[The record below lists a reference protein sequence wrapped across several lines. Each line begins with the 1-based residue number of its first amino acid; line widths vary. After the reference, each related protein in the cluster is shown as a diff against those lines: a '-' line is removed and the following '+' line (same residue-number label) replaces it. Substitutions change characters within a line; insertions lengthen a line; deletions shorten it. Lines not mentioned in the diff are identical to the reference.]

1 MKILI
6 FILLPLLGLAQVD
19 DVVISPEKLISL
31 AKEKQEI
38 IKKDSIN
45 SLIILEQAK
54 QIYSYTTLIKQDS
67 VEINLLNVQLG
78 AQTKIINML
87 DPRRK
92 TKWYESNWF
101 YYLLGSTTMYLS
113 AHIVSNIK

>member
-1 MKILI
+1 MLT
-6 FILLPLLGLAQVD
+6 AQD
-19 DVVISPEKLISL
+19 EIIISPEKLIEM
-31 AKEKQEI
+31 AKEKQELL
-38 IKKDSIN
+38 KKDSIN
-45 SLIILEQAK
+45 SLIILEQSK
-54 QIYSYTTLIKQDS
+54 QIYSYSTLIRQDS
-67 VEINLLNVQLG
+67 VEINLLNIQLG